1 MCLDAGQAAARR
13 RGAVSGLELVF
24 RASRRGAERAARA
37 STPGV
42 QAELANHPRTL
53 GREAKAKMRQLQRN
67 RPKSEDLEE
76 LQQWEEEV
84 LVIKEELGKSDD
96 TRLAFGFPFVDANG
110 VWQNLRTHTPA
121 NIFEEVL
128 IRTLAE
134 LGLNP
139 GQVKSIVHRGTR
151 PVLRRRAAPGPCGP
165 APSAANRAIAGVTV
179 SAANRAIAGV
189 AGDGRARS

>member
-1 MCLDAGQAAARR
+1 MEPDRAGA
-13 RGAVSGLELVF
+13 
-24 RASRRGAERAARA
+24 ASRFVRDERAARA

-42 QAELANHPRTL
+42 QAELVKHPRKL
-53 GREAKAKMRQLQRN
+53 GKDAKARKRQLLRN
-67 RPKSEDLEE
+67 RPTSNDPEDRKK
-76 LQQWEEEV
+76 WEEELTAAERDLKRV
-84 LVIKEELGKSDD
+84 GE
-96 TRLAFGFPFVDANG
+96 TRLAHGFPFRDSNG

-121 NIFEEVL
+121 SIVEEVI

-151 PVLRRRAAPGPCGP
+151 PVLRRQAVPGPCGP

-189 AGDGRARS
+189 AGDGRARA

>member
-42 QAELANHPRTL
+42 QAVLVKHPRKL
-53 GREAKAKMRQLQRN
+53 GKDAKAKMRQLLRN
-67 RPKSEDLEE
+67 LPKSEDPEE
-76 LQQWEEEV
+76 RHKWEEEV
-84 LVIKEELGKSDD
+84 TVVKKELRQSDE
-96 TRLAFGFPFVDANG
+96 TRLAHGFPFRYSNG

-189 AGDGRARS
+189 AGDGRARA